1 MLGKSLE
8 LNCLS
13 GDPVFHIPGS
23 HVSGLAHPNVL
34 EQFSECHG
42 QATSCAQ
49 CVLLVNVLDV
59 DLEKEK
65 LNEWLRVRKALQH
78 RVHKARVTQ
87 VLETSQATLN
97 FRVIVFKEFF

>member
-1 MLGKSLE
+1 MLE
-8 LNCLS
+8 
-13 GDPVFHIPGS
+13 
-23 HVSGLAHPNVL
+23 
-34 EQFSECHG
+34 
-42 QATSCAQ
+42 
-49 CVLLVNVLDV
+49 V

-78 RVHKARVTQ
+78 RVHKARVSQ